1 MKRTKKRKQKKKI
14 PVFPAAQGLH
24 VAAEPKDIVLNSQV
38 RDSSSKIIFD
48 NHTLCSQFLRD
59 YVNLPYLKD
68 VRPEDIEDVSA
79 QYVTLFAEERNC
91 DRVKRVHIRGG
102 NTPFF
107 LVSLIEHKTAPDYNV
122 CMQLFR
128 YMVYIWDTY
137 EKEAE
142 RRHKG
147 MSKRADFLYPPILP
161 IIYYEGSA
169 QWSVPPDFR
178 SRIREGKVFGK
189 YLPDFEYYLVPLKDY
204 SNEALME
211 KRDEISLVM
220 IINKLQTAEDIE
232 KFRQLPGSEMD
243 AILKDTPEYLVDSI
257 ANVLRAFLLK
267 LNVPVSDTEKLADKV
282 REKKMGELFADM
294 QKIDIQAEWKK
305 MAATA
310 RQIEEKAAQLKEKAA
325 QIDEKAARVDEKAA
339 QVDEKEAQVDEK
351 EAQVKEKAAKV
362 ALAEKKAAETEEES
376 IKSLVEL
383 CQELGASKTSAIR
396 KLMEKK
402 QLSPDT
408 AREKA
413 DLYWKE

>member
-1 MKRTKKRKQKKKI
+1 
-14 PVFPAAQGLH
+14 
-24 VAAEPKDIVLNSQV
+24 
-38 RDSSSKIIFD
+38 
-48 NHTLCSQFLRD
+48 
-59 YVNLPYLKD
+59 
-68 VRPEDIEDVSA
+68 
-79 QYVTLFAEERNC
+79 
-91 DRVKRVHIRGG
+91 
-102 NTPFF
+102 
-107 LVSLIEHKTAPDYNV
+107 
-122 CMQLFR
+122 
-128 YMVYIWDTY
+128 
-137 EKEAE
+137 
-142 RRHKG
+142 
-147 MSKRADFLYPPILP
+147 
-161 IIYYEGSA
+161 
-169 QWSVPPDFR
+169 
-178 SRIREGKVFGK
+178 
-189 YLPDFEYYLVPLKDY
+189 
-204 SNEALME
+204 ME

-220 IINKLQTAEDIE
+220 MINKLQTAEDIE

-339 QVDEKEAQVDEK
+339 KVDEKAAKVDEKAAKVDEK

-362 ALAEKKAAETEEES
+362 ALAEKKAAETEEKS

>member
-1 MKRTKKRKQKKKI
+1 MKQTKKRKRKKKI
-14 PVFPAAQGLH
+14 PMIPAAQGLYA
-24 VAAEPKDIVLNSQV
+24 AAEPKNIVLNSQV
-38 RDSSSKIIFD
+38 RDSSSKVIFD
-48 NHTLCSQFLRD
+48 NHILCSQFLRD

-68 VRPEDIEDVSA
+68 VQPEDIEDVSA
-79 QYVTLFAEERNC
+79 QYVTLFAEERNS
-91 DRVKRVHIRGG
+91 DIVKRVHIRGED
-102 NTPFF
+102 TPFF
-107 LVSLIEHKTAPDYNV
+107 LVSLIEHKTTPDYNV

-137 EKEAE
+137 EREAE
-142 RRHKG
+142 QRQKG
-147 MSKRADFLYPPILP
+147 MARRADFLYPPILP

-169 QWSVPPDFR
+169 HWSVPPDFR
-178 SRIREGKVFGK
+178 SRIREGKAYGK
-189 YLPDFEYYLVPLKDY
+189 YLPDFEYYLVPLQDY

-220 IINKLQTAEDIE
+220 LINKLQTAEDIE
-232 KFRQLPGSEMD
+232 NFRKLPGNEMD

-267 LNVPVSDTEKLADKV
+267 LNVPVSETEKLADKV

-305 MAATA
+305 MAEAI
-310 RQIEEKAAQLKEKAA
+310 RYIEKEKKKVALA
-325 QIDEKAARVDEKAA
+325 K
-339 QVDEKEAQVDEK
+339 KE
-351 EAQVKEKAAKV
+351 V
-362 ALAEKKAAETEEES
+362 ALAEKKVQEEISLAEKKAQKEISLVQKERALAQEKAQEEITLAEEANM
-376 IKSLVEL
+376 KSLVEL
-383 CQELGASKTSAIR
+383 CQELGASKASAIR

-413 DLYWKE
+413 ELYWKE

>member
-1 MKRTKKRKQKKKI
+1 M
-14 PVFPAAQGLH
+14 
-24 VAAEPKDIVLNSQV
+24 
-38 RDSSSKIIFD
+38 
-48 NHTLCSQFLRD
+48 
-59 YVNLPYLKD
+59 
-68 VRPEDIEDVSA
+68 SA
-79 QYVTLFAEERNC
+79 QYVTLFAEERNS

-102 NTPFF
+102 DTPFF
-107 LVSLIEHKTAPDYNV
+107 LVSLIENKTVPDYNV

-128 YMVYIWDTY
+128 YMVYIWDAY

-147 MSKRADFLYPPILP
+147 MAKRADFLYPPILP

-169 QWSVPPDFR
+169 QWGVP
-178 SRIREGKVFGK
+178 
-189 YLPDFEYYLVPLKDY
+189 PDFEYYLVPLKDY

-220 IINKLQTAEDIE
+220 MINKLQTAEDIE
-232 KFRQLPGSEMD
+232 EFRQLPGSEMD

-339 QVDEKEAQVDEK
+339 QVDEKAAKVDEK

-362 ALAEKKAAETEEES
+362 ACLFGQVTGLLPEKTRHKPDNDLKDKARFPHPS
-376 IKSLVEL
+376 I
-383 CQELGASKTSAIR
+383 
-396 KLMEKK
+396 
-402 QLSPDT
+402 SPGSHIGYFP
-408 AREKA
+408 
-413 DLYWKE
+413 LQS